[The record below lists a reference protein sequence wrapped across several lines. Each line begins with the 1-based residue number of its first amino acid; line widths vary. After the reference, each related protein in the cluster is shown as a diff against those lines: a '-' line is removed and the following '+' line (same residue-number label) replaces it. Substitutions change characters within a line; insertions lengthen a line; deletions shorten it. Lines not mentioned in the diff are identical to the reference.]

1 VIDTN
6 AKTAAPDAAPEA
18 APSEPGLFDNVVALS
33 RDFQLL
39 AREQFD
45 LAALEARVAT
55 RSVVVMI
62 AAAVAVGVLLVSVW
76 LALVAAL
83 VWSLFE
89 LGLTP
94 LPALLVVAA
103 LNLLAGWALVALI
116 RRQGRNLGF
125 PATRRSLAMLIEV
138 RGGTPP

>member
-6 AKTAAPDAAPEA
+6 DTPAAPDAAPEA
-18 APSEPGLFDNVVALS
+18 APSELGLFDNVIALS
-33 RDFQLL
+33 RDVQLL

-83 VWSLFE
+83 VWLLFE
-89 LGLTP
+89 FGLTP

-103 LNLLAGWALVALI
+103 SNLLAGWVLVALI
-116 RRQGRNLGF
+116 RRQGRNLAF

-138 RGGTPP
+138 RGGPAP